1 MKDFDFHL
9 PTKIRFGRGR
19 VGELGSLVPA
29 GSGRVFVVTDD
40 TVATKT
46 PALDAVLRAL
56 QDREVRTSARVEE
69 NPSLAT
75 VEACG
80 REARDFG
87 AHLIVGLG
95 GGSPMDAAKGVAL
108 LAANPGPLA
117 RYVGGDPLENDPLP
131 IIAVPTT
138 SGTGSEVTPYAVFTD
153 PAAGNKVGYGHPG
166 IFPSVALIDPE
177 LTYSMPPP
185 VVINT
190 GLDVLSHAVEAY
202 LSTLS
207 FPLNDALA
215 LHAVEV
221 TLSRLGRAAMKD
233 REAMD
238 DMAAAA
244 AVAGAAIAH
253 ASTILPHIMGYPLT
267 VHHGVP
273 HGRASAVMMVHV
285 LEALRSEAASPDKV
299 KTVDALF
306 APHGGAAGFLNGLGV
321 STRLSDYGVC
331 EDELALYVRKTIV
344 KSDVK
349 ITPGRVTAEG
359 LERIYRS
366 AL

>member
-1 MKDFDFHL
+1 MNGFDFHV

-29 GSGRVFVVTDD
+29 AVERVFIVTDE

-46 PALDAVLRAL
+46 PALESVLGAL
-56 QDREVRTSARVEE
+56 RGREVRTNAGVEE
-69 NPSLAT
+69 NPSIES

-80 REARDFG
+80 REARAFD
-87 AHLIVGLG
+87 AQLVIGLG
-95 GGSPMDAAKGVAL
+95 GGSPMDAAKGAAL
-108 LAANPGPLA
+108 LAANPGPLS
-117 RYVGGDPLENDPLP
+117 RYLGGEPLENDPLP
-131 IIAVPTT
+131 VVAIPTT

-166 IFPSVALIDPE
+166 IFPSLALLDPE
-177 LTYSMPPP
+177 LTYSMPAT
-185 VVINT
+185 VVVNT

-202 LSTLS
+202 LSTIS

-215 LHAVEV
+215 LHAVDV
-221 TLSRLGRAAMKD
+221 ALSRLGRAAQHD

-285 LEALRSEAASPDKV
+285 LEALRAESSCPAKV
-299 KTVDALF
+299 QTVDALF
-306 APHGGAAGFLNGLGV
+306 ATRGGAEGFLRSLGV
-321 STRLSDYGVC
+321 SARLSDYGVR

-344 KSDVK
+344 KSDMR
-349 ITPGRVTAEG
+349 ITPAVVTAER

>member
-1 MKDFDFHL
+1 MSDFEFHL

-19 VGELGSLVPA
+19 VGELGSLIPA
-29 GSGRVFVVTDD
+29 SAGRVFVVTDD

-46 PALDAVLRAL
+46 PALEAVRRAL
-56 QDREVRTSARVEE
+56 DGREVLVSARVEE

-80 REARDFG
+80 REARGFC
-87 AHLIVGLG
+87 AQLVVGLG

-117 RYVGGDPLENDPLP
+117 RYLGGEPLENGPLP
-131 IIAVPTT
+131 VVAVPTT

-153 PAAGNKVGYGHPG
+153 PKAGSKVGYGHPG

-177 LTYSMPPP
+177 LTYSMPAA
-185 VVINT
+185 VVVNT

-215 LHAVEV
+215 LHAVGV
-221 TLSRLGRAAMKD
+221 TLSSLGRAARHD

-267 VHHGVP
+267 VHHGVA

-285 LEALRSEAASPDKV
+285 LEALRAGSSCPDKV
-299 KTVDALF
+299 RAVDALF
-306 APHGGAAGFLNGLGV
+306 APHGGAEGFLASLGV
-321 STRLSDYGVC
+321 PTRLSNYGVR
-331 EDELALYVRKTIV
+331 EDELALYARKTIV
-344 KSDVK
+344 KSDVR
-349 ITPGRVTAEG
+349 ITPAAVTAEG